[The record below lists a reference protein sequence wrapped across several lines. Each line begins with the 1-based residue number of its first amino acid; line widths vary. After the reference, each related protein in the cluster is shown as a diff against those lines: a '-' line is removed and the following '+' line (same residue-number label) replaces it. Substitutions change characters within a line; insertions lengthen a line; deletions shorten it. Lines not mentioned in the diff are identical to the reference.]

1 MNAQPAQSLPAR
13 IGACT
18 VLKLA
23 WPVLISRLSLTAM
36 ATADIFFVAPLGTT
50 SLAAVGL
57 GVVASFTG
65 IAFAQG
71 ALGAVRVATAHRV
84 GAGDPEG
91 ADRVAVQG
99 LLAAIVL
106 GLMVAPLGQ
115 LAPQLFQLM
124 GADPEVA
131 VLAARFTGIR
141 LLAAPWDFATL
152 AMTGWHQGRG
162 DTRTPMIATLIA
174 NGLNIALDPL
184 FIYGPGPFPELGMA
198 GAALATDLASLAG
211 ALWLASRSLP
221 LLLRFGRPARAMLHE
236 LSRLGAPM
244 GTQFF
249 LEVGAHAVFM
259 AVLARVGAEQMAA
272 HVIAARVIS
281 VSFLPGYALG
291 EAAGVLVGQSLG
303 AGRQHSAREAHRAA
317 LTLGIGV
324 MAAWGVVFLFWPS
337 PLVGIFSP
345 AAEVAPVAMNLLKI
359 AALFQVLDAVA
370 MIGLL
375 ALQGAGDARFTMATA
390 LSAAWLVKLPVG
402 IALAL
407 RFGAAGAWF
416 GFLAEITVVAA
427 LVIWRIRGDRWL
439 QRAAV
444 A

>member
-1 MNAQPAQSLPAR
+1 MIAHSAQTLPDR
-13 IGACT
+13 IGART

-36 ATADIFFVAPLGTT
+36 ATADIFFVAPLGTR

-71 ALGAVRVATAHRV
+71 ALGAVRVATSHRV
-84 GAGDPEG
+84 GAGDAPG
-91 ADRVAVQG
+91 ADQVAAQG
-99 LLAAIVL
+99 LLVAVLL
-106 GLMVAPLGQ
+106 GLMVAPLGHF
-115 LAPQLFQLM
+115 APQLFQLM

-131 VLAARFTGIR
+131 VLAARFTSIR
-141 LLAAPWDFATL
+141 LMAAPLDFATL

-184 FIYGPGPFPELGMA
+184 FIHGIGPLPSMGMA
-198 GAALATDLASLAG
+198 GAALATDLAAAIGMLWLLSRSG
-211 ALWLASRSLP
+211 ALLRQLSRPVLE
-221 LLLRFGRPARAMLHE
+221 RIRE
-236 LSRLGAPM
+236 LSRLGTPM

-303 AGRQHSAREAHRAA
+303 AGRPGGAREAHRAA
-317 LTLGIGV
+317 MWLGVGV
-324 MAAWGVVFLFWPS
+324 MATWGLVFLLWPAA
-337 PLVGIFSP
+337 LVGLFHPESD
-345 AAEVAPVAMNLLKI
+345 VLPVAMSLLRI
-359 AALFQVLDAVA
+359 AALFQVMDAVA

-375 ALQGAGDARFTMATA
+375 ALQGAGDTRFTMVTA
-390 LSAAWLVKLPVG
+390 LAAAWLVKLPVG
-402 IALAL
+402 IALTF
-407 RFGAAGAWF
+407 RMGATGAWC
-416 GFLAEITVVAA
+416 GFLAEIIVVAA
-427 LVIWRIRGDRWL
+427 LVAWRIRGERWL
-439 QRAAV
+439 QRTAA